1 MLDATDKAIINGLQ
15 GGFPIAERPYAAAA
29 EQFGLGEQEL
39 MDRLARL
46 KEQEVISRFGPMY
59 NADRMGGAFCL
70 CAMAVPEEHF
80 EEVVDKINAHREVAH
95 NYARTHTLNV
105 WFVLASDRPGQ
116 IDEIVNEIEEETG
129 LRVHAFPKLEEFF
142 IGLKVDVK

>member
-1 MLDATDKAIINGLQ
+1 MLDATDKAIVNGLQ

-29 EQFGLGEQEL
+29 KQFGLSEQEL

-59 NADRMGGAFCL
+59 NAERMGGAFCL
-70 CAMAVPEEHF
+70 CAMAVPEERF
-80 EEVVDKINAHREVAH
+80 EEVVDKINAHAEVAH
-95 NYARTHTLNV
+95 NYARTHSLNV
-105 WFVLASDRPGQ
+105 WFVLASDRPEH
-116 IDEIVNEIEEETG
+116 IDQVAKEIGEETG
-129 LRVHAFPKLEEFF
+129 LCVHAFPKLEEFF